1 LNRAA
6 LGVRMHSG
14 WGILVTIA
22 GVPETL
28 EVIDRR
34 RIVITDPK
42 IPMANQPYHFAADLE
57 FSQAEKHIANCAVT
71 SERLALSAVEG
82 LLQELKERHFRIIG
96 TSILM
101 GSGRTLPELEKIL
114 SAHPLIHTAEGEFF
128 RNAVRK
134 SCEELRI
141 PVTAII
147 ERELD
152 EQAKSTFGNGAAHIK
167 KRVETMG
174 ASIGPPW
181 TKDHKSAALAAAMM
195 LT

>member
-1 LNRAA
+1 
-6 LGVRMHSG
+6 
-14 WGILVTIA
+14 
-22 GVPETL
+22 
-28 EVIDRR
+28 
-34 RIVITDPK
+34 
-42 IPMANQPYHFAADLE
+42 
-57 FSQAEKHIANCAVT
+57 
-71 SERLALSAVEG
+71 

-114 SAHPLIHTAEGEFF
+114 SAHPLIHTADGEFF

-152 EQAKSTFGNGAAHIK
+152 EQVKATFGNGAAHIK